1 MSDHWDRVWE
11 SRDPEAVTWFQASPD
26 VSMRLIAAVARP
38 GDRIIDV
45 GGGASRLVD
54 HLLAAGYDD
63 VTVLDI
69 AAGAM
74 AAARRRLGGRAAEVR
89 WVVADVTD
97 TAFDTAFDVWHDRA
111 VFHFLTEPDGRAGY
125 LAGMNAALA
134 VGGHVVLSTFGPDGP
149 EWCSGLPVLRYDV
162 ATLHATLGDGY
173 ALVADEVEHHVTPT
187 GATQQFVYGVFRR
200 LR

>member
-69 AAGAM
+69 AAGK
-74 AAARRRLGGRAAEVR
+74 
-89 WVVADVTD
+89 
-97 TAFDTAFDVWHDRA
+97 
-111 VFHFLTEPDGRAGY
+111 
-125 LAGMNAALA
+125 
-134 VGGHVVLSTFGPDGP
+134 
-149 EWCSGLPVLRYDV
+149 
-162 ATLHATLGDGY
+162 
-173 ALVADEVEHHVTPT
+173 
-187 GATQQFVYGVFRR
+187 
-200 LR
+200 